1 MKTMNKTRQQ
11 LTEFFVASLKENK
24 LPWRAVW
31 RSGAAMNPTTGAHY
45 RGVNAML
52 LSMVSLQ
59 RGYNDPRWCTFLQ
72 AKSHSW
78 SIRKG
83 AKGVP
88 VEYWAF
94 VDPKLQKMLS
104 WEDVRTIQAT
114 DPERFNLLE
123 LRYRISTV
131 FNAADLEGI
140 PAYEKPEALIAT
152 KEVLRCRDTILR
164 NMQLAYR
171 EQGGAAYYSP
181 LSDQVTLPPMDSF
194 ESEYGYLCT
203 FLHECGHATAHP
215 SRLNRVLGARGTP
228 EYAREELRAEIASAF
243 VSQELGIEMEDD
255 AADENLDLHKAYIQS
270 WISALEDEPAE
281 LFAAIKAA
289 EGISDYLIQAGEF
302 QLAKTPERLT
312 KPIEFQAGEA
322 LLTLKNCYTRGGYS
336 LTVSGRGT
344 LEEGTLNP
352 LLQRYRE
359 NISELR
365 IEEGIS
371 ALGNRVFWKMPG
383 LEYAVLP
390 NSLQRI
396 GCWAMDQ
403 CPKLVTVEYHGS
415 IPAWDA
421 IPKGECF
428 LPEQFKN
435 ELKRARSPFKNRLED
450 AALTADGER
459 GIILHADEAVLQ
471 HTMQEEFELEL

>member
-11 LTEFFVASLKENK
+11 LAEFFVASLKENE

-31 RSGAAMNPTTGAHY
+31 RSGAAMNPTTGARY

-59 RGYNDPRWCTFLQ
+59 RSYSDPRWCTFLQ
-72 AKSHSW
+72 AKNHGW

-104 WEDVRTIQAT
+104 WEDARRIQAT
-114 DPERFNLLE
+114 DPERYSLLE

-131 FNAADLEGI
+131 FNAAEIEGI
-140 PAYEKPEALIAT
+140 PAYEKPMALVAEQ
-152 KEVLRCRDTILR
+152 EVLRCRDTILR

-181 LSDQVTLPPMDSF
+181 PSDQVTLPPMDNF

-243 VSQELGIEMEDD
+243 VSQELGIEVEDD

-270 WISALEDEPAE
+270 WISVLENDPAE

-312 KPIEFQAGEA
+312 RPVALQAGEA
-322 LLTLKNCYTRGGYS
+322 LLTVKNCYTRGGYS
-336 LTVSGRGT
+336 LTVSGSGT
-344 LEEGTLNP
+344 LEESTLKP
-352 LLQRYRE
+352 LLQGYRE
-359 NISELR
+359 SISELR
-365 IEEGIS
+365 IEEGIR
-371 ALGNRVFWKMPG
+371 ALGNRVFREMQG

-396 GCWAMDQ
+396 GCWAMDR

-415 IPAWDA
+415 ISEWDA

-428 LPEQFKN
+428 LPEQFAN
-435 ELKRARSPFKNRLED
+435 ELKRARSPFESRLED
-450 AALTADGER
+450 AALTAGGER

-471 HTMQEEFELEL
+471 HTMQEEFELEF